1 MSRVAVNISA
11 RSVVHRKEVI
21 REIPKNYTCNYREVV
36 VFSDLRK
43 LIVVTRPF
51 YDVVGRAKASKL
63 IRVLMEYCL
72 MINQENSEKV
82 KLVKECI
89 EWATSNCRIFL
100 RRALEARLIRLYN
113 DIGLHVEA
121 QKIAGPL
128 IAELKKIEDRE
139 LIMEVTLEESKSA
152 FALKNFGKAKTS
164 LVLARSNANG
174 AYVSTQMQDDHQKS
188 HNSLTAYRQLLTMGL
203 GPRKTFGGKGR
214 GSALHFQAALDLQS
228 GILYSADE
236 KDFKTAYSYCYEA
249 LEGYLIADPPKAVR
263 ALKYMCLCKIMLNEA
278 DTIPLLLST
287 KTIQSIR
294 GREIEAMKSMAEA
307 FTERSLSKFNKCLK
321 DYNRELLCDQVVA
334 AHSRELRD
342 NMLEKEIC
350 RVIEPYSEIDLS
362 HIVRCVGMTQKQI
375 EKAISMML
383 LDKKFFGVIDQHN
396 GTVHVY
402 ETPHKDKTYQKS
414 VELIRALS
422 KTVDAIYSK
431 AGTLL
436 K

>member
-1 MSRVAVNISA
+1 MVSHKSEDYTEEELKECEDHLIAYAKKLSAEGNVA
-11 RSVVHRKEVI
+11 
-21 REIPKNYTCNYREVV
+21 
-36 VFSDLRK
+36 DLRK

-121 QKIAGPL
+121 QRIAGPL

-174 AYVSTQMQDDHQKS
+174 AYVSTQM
-188 HNSLTAYRQLLTMGL
+188 
-203 GPRKTFGGKGR
+203 
-214 GSALHFQAALDLQS
+214 QAALDLQS

-342 NMLEKEIC
+342 NMLEKEIA